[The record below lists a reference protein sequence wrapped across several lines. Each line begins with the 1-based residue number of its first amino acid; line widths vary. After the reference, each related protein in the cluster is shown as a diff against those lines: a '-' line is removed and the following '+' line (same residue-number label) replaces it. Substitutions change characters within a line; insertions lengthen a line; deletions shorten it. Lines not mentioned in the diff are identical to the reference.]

1 MWGND
6 PLSTHLGSACDLR
19 SSAPFKGLSG
29 FGGLMGS
36 SPAGKKSPE
45 KQPDSA
51 DMGIWKDSSWE
62 DCKLN
67 LVNVSLFCT
76 PHLYGFKSFLGLPG
90 RIFASKENQSSLVV
104 R

>member
-1 MWGND
+1 M
-6 PLSTHLGSACDLR
+6 
-19 SSAPFKGLSG
+19 GL
-29 FGGLMGS
+29 

-51 DMGIWKDSSWE
+51 DMGFPWKDSSWE
-62 DCKLN
+62 DRKLN

-90 RIFASKENQSSLVV
+90 RIFASKRKSEQLSSQTISECLFPLLNQVTHF
-104 R
+104 